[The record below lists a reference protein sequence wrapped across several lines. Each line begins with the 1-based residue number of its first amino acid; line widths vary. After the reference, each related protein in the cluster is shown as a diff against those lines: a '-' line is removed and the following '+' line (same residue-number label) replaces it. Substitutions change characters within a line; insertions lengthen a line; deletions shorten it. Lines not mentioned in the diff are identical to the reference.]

1 MAEQNFDLV
10 VIGGGPGGY
19 VAAIRAAQLGM
30 NVACVEKR
38 GALGGTC
45 LNVGCMP
52 SKALLYSS
60 EKYHEAQHDLKKHG
74 ISVQDVKIDIA
85 ALMARKNKIVDGL
98 TGGIEFLFKKNKI
111 SYFVG
116 TGKFTGP
123 NDIIVTAADG
133 SEQKIQAKNIMIAT
147 GSDVASLPGLDIDE
161 NILISSTGAL
171 SLESVPE
178 HLVVI
183 GGGVIG
189 LEMGS
194 VWNRLGAKVTVV
206 EFADRVTPGMDGD
219 ICKEFQRTLKKQGM
233 TFHMKSKVTQV
244 EQIDGKAKVHFEPAA
259 GGDAK
264 IIDADK
270 VLVAVGRKPY
280 TDGLGLEAVGIETD
294 ARGMIPVNDHF
305 QTSHAHI
312 YAIGDVIRGPML
324 AHKAEEEGV
333 AAAEFIAGQKPHVNY
348 DVIPSIVYTTPEVA
362 AIGKTEEQLK
372 EAGIAYNAG
381 KFPFQANSRAKATSE
396 LGGFVKI
403 LADQKTDR
411 ILGVHIIGPDAGTL
425 IHEAVVAMEFGG
437 SAEDLARTCHGH
449 PTLNEAVK
457 EAALTVD
464 KRPIHV

>member
-1 MAEQNFDLV
+1 MADQNFDLV

-30 NVACVEKR
+30 KVACVEKR

-60 EKYHEAQHDLKKHG
+60 EKYHETQHDLKKHG
-74 ISVQDVKIDIA
+74 ISVKDVSIDIA
-85 ALMARKNKIVDGL
+85 ALMKRKNDIVDGL
-98 TGGIEFLFKKNKI
+98 TSGVAFLFKKNKI
-111 SYFVG
+111 TYFVG
-116 TGKFTGP
+116 TGQITGTHE
-123 NDIIVTAADG
+123 ISVTDAEGAA
-133 SEQKIQAKNIMIAT
+133 QQIQAKNIMIAT
-147 GSDVASLPGLDIDE
+147 GSDVASLPGLAIDE
-161 NILISSTGAL
+161 DILLSSTGAL
-171 SLESVPE
+171 SLAKVPE

-194 VWNRLGAKVTVV
+194 VWNRLGAKVTVI
-206 EFADRVTPGMDGD
+206 EYADRVTPGMDAD
-219 ICKEFQRTLKKQGM
+219 ICKEFQKALKKQGM

-244 EQIDGKAKVHFEPAA
+244 EQVAGKAKISFEPAA
-259 GGDAK
+259 GGDIK
-264 IIDADK
+264 TIDADK
-270 VLVAVGRKPY
+270 VLVAVGRRPY
-280 TDGLGLEAVGIETD
+280 TAGLGLEAVGIETD
-294 ARGMIPVNDHF
+294 ERGMIPVNDHF
-305 QTSHAHI
+305 QTKHAHI
-312 YAIGDVIRGPML
+312 FAIGDVIRGPML

-333 AAAEFIAGQKPHVNY
+333 AAAEFLAGQKPHVNY

-362 AIGKTEEQLK
+362 AIGKTEDQLK
-372 EAGIAYNAG
+372 EAGTAYNVG
-381 KFPFQANSRAKATSE
+381 KFPFQVNSRAKATSE
-396 LGGFVKI
+396 IGGFVKI
-403 LADQKTDR
+403 LADKKTDR

-457 EAALTVD
+457 EAALDVE
-464 KRPIHV
+464 KRAIHM